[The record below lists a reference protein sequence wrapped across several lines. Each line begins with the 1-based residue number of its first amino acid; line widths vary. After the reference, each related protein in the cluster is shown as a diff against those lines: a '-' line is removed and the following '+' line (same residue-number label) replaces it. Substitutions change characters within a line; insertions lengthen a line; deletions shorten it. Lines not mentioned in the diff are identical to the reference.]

1 MSVFCPDCGSS
12 LTLKKVED
20 RTRFFCEEC
29 SQVIWQNPKPVAWVL
44 VQKGEEYL
52 LVKRA
57 NQPDKD
63 EWDIPGGFL
72 ELDESFEEAA
82 VRELKEE
89 TGVEL
94 NTHKIEVYDTIS
106 FSRSENHVVGVVFHT
121 EISEVSKLDARD
133 DAEEAQFWN
142 IEHFEDNSEILR
154 EECKTIF

>member
-1 MSVFCPDCGSS
+1 LSR
-12 LTLKKVED
+12 LWKK
-20 RTRFFCEEC
+20 TRLFCEEC

-57 NQPDKD
+57 NQPDKG

-72 ELDESFEEAA
+72 ELDEAFEEAA

-89 TGVEL
+89 TGVEI
-94 NTHKIEVYDTIS
+94 NADKIEKYDTIS

-121 EISEVSKLDARD
+121 AISEVSELEAQD

-142 IEHFEDNSEILR
+142 IKEFEGSNEILR
-154 EECKTIF
+154 EACKTIF